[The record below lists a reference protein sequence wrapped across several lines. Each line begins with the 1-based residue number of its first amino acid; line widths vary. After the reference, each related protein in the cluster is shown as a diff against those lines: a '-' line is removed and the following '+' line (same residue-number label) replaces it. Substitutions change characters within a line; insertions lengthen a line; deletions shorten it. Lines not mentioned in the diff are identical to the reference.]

1 MRYRFAVPLALYS
14 YSTCPLLA
22 RSREVAPNGVP
33 LPSGAGAKVAVV
45 LVVIAG
51 DPWAAR
57 WTRRTSRHHR

>member
-14 YSTCPLLA
+14 SSTYPLLA
-22 RSREVAPNGVP
+22 RSREVAPNGIP
-33 LPSGAGAKVAVV
+33 LPLGAGANVAVV

-57 WTRRTSRHHR
+57 WSRRNSHRG